1 MLSSLTMLVTYV
13 VFGLPAGLVG
23 IPWALLT
30 GDIGPLYR
38 WSMWIVRTGVKLARI
53 RVQITGREH
62 ILAQPSIFMA
72 NHVSNLDPPIILPLL
87 PFRTAFF
94 IKRSLLKIP
103 VVGVGMR
110 LAGFIPVDRDGR
122 LESARDSVQAANK
135 VLASGVN
142 ISTFPEGTRSRDG
155 RLLPFKKGP
164 FYLAMESGAPII
176 PISIWG
182 SEHMMTKGSLRIKP
196 GTAHLTFHPAV
207 YPKQYA
213 TREQLAAAVRE
224 AITSALPQWMWGEET
239 EQPSQSCRVRPKTQ
253 QRSGLPL
260 SPESKSGSG
269 WELSGPIRACVR
281 GSFPYQSRRDG

>member
-1 MLSSLTMLVTYV
+1 MLSSVTMLVTYV
-13 VFGLPAGLVG
+13 VLGLPVGAIG
-23 IPWALLT
+23 IPWVLLT

-38 WSMWIVRTGVKLARI
+38 WSMRVVRAGVKLARI
-53 RVQITGREH
+53 RVQVEGREH
-62 ILAQPSIFMA
+62 IPAQPSIFMS
-72 NHVSNLDPPIILPLL
+72 NHVSNLDPPIMLPFL

-103 VVGVGMR
+103 LVGYGMR

-122 LESARDSVQAANK
+122 LESARESVQFANK
-135 VLASGVN
+135 VLTSGVN

-164 FYLAMESGAPII
+164 FYLAMESSAPII

-207 YPKQYA
+207 YPQQFA
-213 TREQLAAAVRE
+213 TREELAAAVRA
-224 AITSALPQWMWGEET
+224 AITSALPQWMWG
-239 EQPSQSCRVRPKTQ
+239 
-253 QRSGLPL
+253 
-260 SPESKSGSG
+260 
-269 WELSGPIRACVR
+269 A
-281 GSFPYQSRRDG
+281 D

>member
-1 MLSSLTMLVTYV
+1 MLSSVTMLVTYV
-13 VFGLPAGLVG
+13 VLGLPVGAIG
-23 IPWALLT
+23 IPWVLLT

-38 WSMWIVRTGVKLARI
+38 WSMRVVRAGVRMARI
-53 RVQITGREH
+53 RVQVEGREH
-62 ILAQPSIFMA
+62 IPPQPSIFMS
-72 NHVSNLDPPIILPLL
+72 NHVSNLDPPIILPFL

-103 VVGVGMR
+103 LVGYGMR

-122 LESARDSVQAANK
+122 LESARESVQFANK
-135 VLASGVN
+135 VLTSGVN

-182 SEHMMTKGSLRIKP
+182 SDQMMTKGSLRIKP

-207 YPKQYA
+207 YPRQFA
-213 TREQLAAAVRE
+213 TREQLAAAVRA
-224 AITSALPQWMWGEET
+224 AITSALPQSMWG
-239 EQPSQSCRVRPKTQ
+239 
-253 QRSGLPL
+253 
-260 SPESKSGSG
+260 
-269 WELSGPIRACVR
+269 
-281 GSFPYQSRRDG
+281 DN

>member
-13 VFGLPAGLVG
+13 VLGLPAGAVG

-53 RVQITGREH
+53 HVEITGREH

-72 NHVSNLDPPIILPLL
+72 NHVSNLDPPIMLPLL

-103 VVGVGMR
+103 LVGFAMR
-110 LAGFIPVDRDGR
+110 LAGFIPVDRAGR
-122 LESARDSVQAANK
+122 LESARESVQAASK

-142 ISTFPEGTRSRDG
+142 ISTFPEGTRSRNG
-155 RLLPFKKGP
+155 KLLPFKKGP

-196 GTAHLTFHPAV
+196 GTAHLTFHSAV
-207 YPKQYA
+207 YPRQFA

-224 AITSALPQWMWGEET
+224 AITSALPQSMWGET
-239 EQPSQSCRVRPKTQ
+239 EQPSQS
-253 QRSGLPL
+253 
-260 SPESKSGSG
+260 
-269 WELSGPIRACVR
+269 
-281 GSFPYQSRRDG
+281 